1 MSWVKIDDHANEHRK
16 QVAAGPA
23 ACWLWACG
31 LMYANRQPTRDGFI
45 PVGVVSMLFAGAS
58 KKLAEK
64 LVEVGLWEAT
74 DGGYRVHDY
83 HEYQPTQEETD
94 ERRIRRVERAR
105 KGAAA
110 RWSKEPSIAQASPK
124 HGTSMHG
131 GDAPSIAPGMLADA
145 PDPDPDPV
153 PDKNKRPPLIPPVG
167 GEAKS
172 AKARASRAPG
182 SDAPADEVSAWRHR
196 WGLLSAEPVEFAK
209 FLDHHR
215 AKGSLFVDWAAA
227 WRTWQ
232 RNAATFARGSRAP
245 GRTVQP
251 VDMDA
256 PWMREGYGET
266 LGKEGTG

>member
-16 QVAAGPA
+16 QVAAGPV

-45 PVGVVSMLFAGAS
+45 PVGVVSMLFAGAN

-83 HEYQPTQEETD
+83 HDYQPTQEETD
-94 ERRIRRVERAR
+94 ERRSRRVERAR

-124 HGTSMHG
+124 HDTSMRT
-131 GDAPSIAPGMLADA
+131 GDASSIAPGMLADA

-153 PDKNKRPPLIPPVG
+153 PDKNRRPPLIPPVG

-172 AKARASRAPG
+172 AKVRASRAPG
-182 SDAPADEVSAWRHR
+182 SDAPADEVTAWRER
-196 WGLLSAEPVEFAK
+196 WKLGDAEPVEFAK
-209 FLDHHR
+209 FLDFHR
-215 AKGSLFVDWAAA
+215 AKGSLMADWGAA
-227 WRTWQ
+227 WRNWR

-251 VDMDA
+251 VDMTA
-256 PWMREGYGET
+256 PWMAEGYGET